1 MARAIGSGRKRP
13 AARADPPAAGLRLWA
28 PWRYPYL
35 RTAGRSSGGC
45 IFCIGE
51 LTSPERRKRLVL
63 HIGHHAMV
71 MLNAYPYNNGHL
83 MVAPRRHLA
92 SPEVLRRDERNELNE
107 LVTRSIVLLRKAL
120 NPEGFNIGAN
130 LGRIAGAGFADH
142 LHWHV
147 VPRWAGDNNFM
158 PVLASTRVLSQH
170 LLDSYRRLHPL
181 FKAIKANLA

>member
-1 MARAIGSGRKRP
+1 MAGKSP
-13 AARADPPAAGLRLWA
+13 
-28 PWRYPYL
+28 
-35 RTAGRSSGGC
+35 GC
-45 IFCIGE
+45 IFCIGD
-51 LTSPERRKRLVL
+51 LTSPARRKRLVL
-63 HIGHHAMV
+63 HLGPGAMV
-71 MLNAYPYNNGHL
+71 MLNAYPYNNGHV

-92 SPEVLRRDERNELNE
+92 SPELLSRGERDELNE
-107 LVTRSIVLLRKAL
+107 LVTRSVGLLRTAL
-120 NPEGFNIGAN
+120 KPEGFNIGAN

-181 FKAIKANLA
+181 FKAIKAGLA